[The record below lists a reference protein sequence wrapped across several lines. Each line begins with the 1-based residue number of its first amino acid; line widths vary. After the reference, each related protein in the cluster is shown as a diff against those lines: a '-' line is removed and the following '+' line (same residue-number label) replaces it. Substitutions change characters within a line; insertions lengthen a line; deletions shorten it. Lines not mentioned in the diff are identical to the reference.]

1 MLRNNQT
8 SLQSNQTKLQ
18 SQVPVSPKI
27 KILLVDDQKIIQYK
41 LQQVLSS
48 QSNIQVVGTASDG
61 EKAIALVEFL
71 KPDVISIDIEMPKM
85 NGIKATSIIKQ
96 RFPDCKVLVLSSHE
110 NQEYVQEI
118 MAAGADGYV
127 LKNTPIE
134 DLITA
139 INSVYKGYSYFG
151 SKLLKKVQ
159 LADNTKKL
167 SRLEPAKPTKI
178 ELKKKSDI
186 LPVPKKKYRSG
197 AKFLV
202 WSGFLAILAIG
213 GWFGYSYYLRQPTEP
228 ITVSLMPVQK
238 GDVEITVSESGT
250 IELDGQQ
257 TLKSPG
263 ENATVEQVKVT
274 EGKKVRAGETLLIL
288 RDRDAQAQE
297 QDQELEN
304 TKNQLSLER
313 SKEKV
318 AEARQ
323 KVRNREAK
331 VQESVELLERGFISE
346 SELEQD
352 REQLDTTKSELS
364 DVLVELKKAELD
376 WQHGLDKLENIQ
388 QKLRDRLVTSPINGV
403 VLDVQVK
410 NGDGITT
417 DTELLTLGDPEQE
430 MVKLQLT
437 TLNAAK
443 VNLNQV
449 ARVSVIGPNPQL
461 FMGRVISLSPQA
473 TTDSNNSSSFG
484 GRSGNQAKVDA
495 LVVLDKP
502 SETLIP
508 GSQVNVEIVLEQ
520 RKNVVTLP
528 LEALQNTDPQPFV
541 WVKDAKGQAK
551 KQPVTLG
558 LEGLRLVE
566 VTSGL
571 QAGEQIV
578 LPSPDQPLTPGTPLQ
593 TNP

>member
-1 MLRNNQT
+1 MLRN
-8 SLQSNQTKLQ
+8 NQTKLQ

-27 KILLVDDQKIIQYK
+27 KILLVDDQKVIQYK
-41 LQQVLSS
+41 LQQILSS

-61 EKAIALVEFL
+61 QKAIALVEFL

-110 NQEYVQEI
+110 NQEYVQRI
-118 MAAGADGYV
+118 IAAGADGYV

-134 DLITA
+134 DLVTA
-139 INSVYKGYSYFG
+139 INSVHKGYSYFG

-159 LADNTKKL
+159 LADNSKKL
-167 SRLEPAKPTKI
+167 STLEQAEQAKTTQI
-178 ELKKKSDI
+178 EPKKKSEI
-186 LPVPKKKYRSG
+186 LPVTKKKYRSG

-202 WSGFLAILAIG
+202 WSGFLAVLAVG
-213 GWFGYSYYLRQPTEP
+213 GWFGYSYYLRQSTDP

-238 GDVEITVSESGT
+238 GNIEITVSESGI
-250 IELDGQQ
+250 IELGGQQ

-274 EGKKVRAGETLLIL
+274 EGEKVRAGETLLIL

-304 TKNQLSLER
+304 TKNKLSLER
-313 SKEKV
+313 SREKV

-323 KVRNREAK
+323 KVRNKEAR

-364 DVLVELKKAELD
+364 DALVEQKKAELD
-376 WQHGLDKLENIQ
+376 WQHGLDKLKNIQ
-388 QKLRDRLVTSPINGV
+388 QKLRDRLVISPINGV

-417 DTELLTLGDPEQE
+417 DTELLTLGDPQQE

-484 GRSGNQAKVDA
+484 GGGSNQAKVDA

-502 SETLIP
+502 SENLIP

-528 LEALQNTDPQPFV
+528 LETLQNTDPQPFV
-541 WVKDAKGQAK
+541 WIQDAKGQAK

-578 LPSPDQPLTPGTPLQ
+578 LPRPDQLLTPGIPLQ